1 MQGRSAPEPVQ
12 AHIQVDSVEP
22 AYGSQAGE
30 RYDSAQDNLARFV
43 VYFGP
48 YILWGSLGAM
58 AGVIFLIAG

>member
-1 MQGRSAPEPVQ
+1 MQGRSVPESMR
-12 AHIQVDSVEP
+12 AEDEP
-22 AYGSQAGE
+22 FRSPREGE

-58 AGVIFLIAG
+58 AGMILLLSS

>member
-1 MQGRSAPEPVQ
+1 MQGRSAPEPIQ
-12 AHIQVDSVEP
+12 APIEANS
-22 AYGSQAGE
+22 AQAGE

>member
-1 MQGRSAPEPVQ
+1 MQGRSAPEPVRAPIQ
-12 AHIQVDSVEP
+12 ANS
-22 AYGSQAGE
+22 AQAGE